1 MAAPIWTEAELE
13 GALGPE
19 VLAMTDG
26 ELRSKLRDIQNETF
40 QMEQEAKRIQANINK
55 KKKDIEDN
63 ARKIEMNKQLPY
75 LVGNIV
81 EVIETPEDADEAEDG
96 AFQDRCASDFA
107 NLCNF
112 MPYLTP
118 LAETPHEKN
127 AAQLSRLPLARPSFC
142 PLVVWSTD
150 PSCNLVI

>member
-40 QMEQEAKRIQANINK
+40 QLEQEAKRIQRTISK
-55 KKKDIEDN
+55 KKEETQDN
-63 ARKIEMNKQLPY
+63 ARKIEMSKTLPY

-81 EVIETPEDADEAEDG
+81 EVIETPEDPDEAEDG
-96 AFQDRCASDFA
+96 AFQDRFVKIFLNYHFLLLFA
-107 NLCNF
+107 
-112 MPYLTP
+112 
-118 LAETPHEKN
+118 
-127 AAQLSRLPLARPSFC
+127 LPMR
-142 PLVVWSTD
+142 
-150 PSCNLVI
+150 

>member
-96 AFQDRCASDFA
+96 AFQDRCD
-107 NLCNF
+107 
-112 MPYLTP
+112 
-118 LAETPHEKN
+118 
-127 AAQLSRLPLARPSFC
+127 
-142 PLVVWSTD
+142 
-150 PSCNLVI
+150 